1 MIKKNEEILLTIIIP
16 VYNTESYIKK
26 CLDLLPKRK
35 YVKRKAPPVMNQ
47 LCEKE
52 KNDMVKTQPLYGK
65 IVCKCEKISYQEI
78 VDAIHSPCG
87 AKTIKAI
94 KKRVRPGMGKC
105 QGGFCE
111 IEVAKILSKELNI
124 PLAQVLYDEKHSN
137 LGTEAK

>member
-1 MIKKNEEILLTIIIP
+1 
-16 VYNTESYIKK
+16 
-26 CLDLLPKRK
+26 
-35 YVKRKAPPVMNQ
+35 MNQ

-124 PLAQVLYDEKHSN
+124 PLAQVLYDEKNSN